1 MQTVFEVDFA
11 ETFES
16 EGSAST
22 DRNEED
28 ACARILTLYVFTSTD
43 YLELVYVKCRFSEV
57 AQA

>member
-28 ACARILTLYVFTSTD
+28 VCARKLTLYVFTSTD
-43 YLELVYVKCRFSEV
+43 YFRTSVC
-57 AQA
+57 

>member
-1 MQTVFEVDFA
+1 MQIVFEVDFA

-28 ACARILTLYVFTSTD
+28 ACAGKLTLYVLTSTD
-43 YLELVYVKCRFSEV
+43 YFKTSVC
-57 AQA
+57 